1 MVSVV
6 SLGSGTTLAKLQ
18 AGQFGLMQHE
28 MFDGPSLILRLD
40 DNSSAALFARH
51 REREGALGAFA
62 ISADQQAWGRQEII
76 ALNNVKIICDHRS
89 ATVESD
95 GISYEKNS
103 TRGSVYEFE
112 GGSGFM
118 LYSFRTGASVSFWSF
133 DGKEIKTRPEVA
145 ARYSRWTLD
154 WYREPSD
161 PQTIFSWPP
170 QST

>member
-6 SLGSGTTLAKLQ
+6 SLGSGTTLEKLE

-40 DNSSAALFARH
+40 DDSSAALFARH
-51 REREGALGAFA
+51 RERGGGFGAFA
-62 ISADQQAWGRQEII
+62 ISTHLDAWGGQELIK
-76 ALNNVKIICDHRS
+76 LSNVKIRCDHKS
-89 ATVESD
+89 VSVD
-95 GISYEKNS
+95 SNGLSYEKESN
-103 TRGSVYEFE
+103 RGSIYQF
-112 GGSGFM
+112 GTGNAFI
-118 LYSFRTGASVSFWSF
+118 LYSFTVGKSSSIWSF